1 MKKKGISPEYIY
13 KSIPGSFNMVE
24 HRSFFG
30 SKMMYIDD
38 SIVLDKRDIVYYQ
51 QATGEQL
58 DLTQELNLDSNLYSI
73 SQDKLDNLEF
83 GFDINQS
90 EDDKNNKT
98 KWVLELNLRQIL
110 KNYIYAN
117 IKNNR
122 TFESIQNKDTQ
133 TRSVN
138 ESINKYIDNNIIDRY
153 QYLSIDFFIK
163 YLSLNENNIDR
174 FKTNY
179 DSNIELEENKFSNI
193 RIVFTEDKSMVRIF
207 FTQQQD
213 SKEFT
218 FNYYFNVNFEK
229 K

>member
-1 MKKKGISPEYIY
+1 MRKKGISPEYIY
-13 KSIPGSFNMVE
+13 ESTPGSFNMVE
-24 HRSFFG
+24 QRSFFG
-30 SKMMYIDD
+30 SKMMYIEND
-38 SIVLDKRDIVYYQ
+38 IVLDKRDIVYYQ
-51 QATGEQL
+51 QPTGEQL

-83 GFDINQS
+83 GFDINQT
-90 EDDKNNKT
+90 EDEKNNKT
-98 KWVLELNLRQIL
+98 KWVLELDLRQVL

-122 TFESIQNKDTQ
+122 TFESIRNQDTQ
-133 TRSVN
+133 SRSVN

-153 QYLSIDFFIK
+153 QYKSIGFFIK
-163 YLSLNENNIDR
+163 YIPLDENNTTR
-174 FKTNY
+174 FETNY
-179 DSNIELEENKFSNI
+179 DSNIESEENTFSNVRLI
-193 RIVFTEDKSMVRIF
+193 FTEDKSMVRIF

-218 FNYYFNVNFEK
+218 FDYYFNVSFEK